1 MSWWVYEDDVT
12 KHVRVH
18 EAARGHCNE
27 GRGHRGSRLPDN
39 RWHGTFRTMQ
49 AAIDKALSTGHEDV
63 GGCGVCLRELGAL
76 R

>member
-1 MSWWVYEDDVT
+1 M
-12 KHVRVH
+12 
-18 EAARGHCNE
+18 
-27 GRGHRGSRLPDN
+27 P
-39 RWHGTFRTMQ
+39 